1 MFFHG
6 KFFTGL
12 VSHSIAYD
20 YFHQGADWAD
30 PEAPDYDA
38 GCVGRFQSPINIQ
51 REEAIYYDGS
61 ELLEFSTSYCNVIEG
76 FIENNDHTL
85 IFNTV
90 DGLPVTDAYM
100 TGGPLNDKKFHFLQ
114 FHLHWGSN
122 DSYGSEHLVDGQR
135 YIKNFTFGISVEF

>member
-1 MFFHG
+1 M
-6 KFFTGL
+6 KFWTKIEYFEQCVFKVYFLGL

-30 PEAPDYDA
+30 PNAPDYDS
-38 GCVGRFQSPINIQ
+38 GCVGRFQSPIDIH

-61 ELLEFSTSYCNVIEG
+61 ELLEFSATYCHVIEG
-76 FIENNDHTL
+76 YMTDNNHTL
-85 IFNTV
+85 IFNTA
-90 DGLPVTDAYM
+90 DGLPVEDAYI
-100 TGGPLNDKKFHFLQ
+100 TGGPLYDKKYHFLQ

-135 YIKNFTFGISVEF
+135 